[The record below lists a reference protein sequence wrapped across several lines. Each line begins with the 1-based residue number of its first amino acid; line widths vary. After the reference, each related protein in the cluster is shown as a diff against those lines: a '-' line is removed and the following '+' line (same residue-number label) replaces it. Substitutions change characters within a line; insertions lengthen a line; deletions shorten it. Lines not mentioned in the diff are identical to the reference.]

1 MHHGTWHLRSS
12 GFYKIVYYHAL
23 NYYHMLASA
32 ATPTNIPKGEYI
44 KRGIFTEG
52 NKEEFFAG
60 INAIDSA
67 NRVTPL

>member
-1 MHHGTWHLRSS
+1 
-12 GFYKIVYYHAL
+12 
-23 NYYHMLASA
+23 MLASA